1 MPAEVIQLDSLSPD
15 AEAIERAARRLADGG
30 LVAFPTETVYGLAAN
45 AALPESVERLRQ
57 LKGRD
62 PGQPF
67 TVHLG
72 RSEDG
77 RAYVPDISPAGRR
90 FIRKGWP
97 GPLTLVF
104 PVDDPESVDA
114 RGGLSAEGM
123 AAIYAGNTVGLRHP
137 DHPVAEMLVR
147 QAGAPIIAS
156 SANVAGADAPVEA
169 DQIAPDMRD
178 HIDIILDA
186 GPTRYRKGSTI
197 VSLNG
202 TGYKIIRTGVWDER
216 TIRRLSMID
225 ILFVCT
231 GNTCRSPIAEG
242 LCRQMLAKR
251 LGCRIDELLARGVH
265 VHSAGTLGLSGS
277 GVSPESVQACGL
289 RGVDISGHTS
299 TGLTIELIRPADHVF
314 VMARHH
320 LEAVRSIA
328 RGSADRA
335 SLLADEDIA
344 DPIGGSVD
352 EYERIARLISD
363 ALEQRLQEVD
373 V

>member
-1 MPAEVIQLDSLSPD
+1 MPAEVIHLDPLSPD
-15 AEAIERAARRLADGG
+15 AEAIERAGRRVADGG
-30 LVAFPTETVYGLAAN
+30 LVAFRTETVYGLAAN
-45 AALPESVERLRQ
+45 AARPESVEHLRQ
-57 LKGRD
+57 LKGRGPD
-62 PGQPF
+62 QPF

-72 RSEDG
+72 RSDDG
-77 RAYVPDISPAGRR
+77 EAFVSDINATGKR

-104 PVDDPESVDA
+104 PVDDPESVAA
-114 RGGLSAEGM
+114 RGRLGPEGM
-123 AAIYAGNTVGLRHP
+123 TAIYADNTVGLRHP

-147 QAGAPIIAS
+147 LADAPIIAS
-156 SANVAGADAPVEA
+156 SANAAGTDAPVEA
-169 DQIAPDMRD
+169 DQIKSDIRD

-202 TGYKIIRTGVWDER
+202 TGYNIIRTGVWDER

-242 LCRQMLAKR
+242 LCKQMLAKR
-251 LGCRIDELLARGVH
+251 FGCKIGELFGRGVR

-277 GVSPESVQACGL
+277 GVSQESVQVCGL

-299 TGLTIELIRPADHVF
+299 TGLTSELIHPADHVF

-320 LEAVRSIA
+320 LEAVRSIT
-328 RGSADRA
+328 RGDTSRA

-344 DPIGGSVD
+344 DPIGGSVAN
-352 EYERIARLISD
+352 YEQIAGIISS
-363 ALEQRLQEVD
+363 ALEKRLHEVD
-373 V
+373 L